1 MDIFSSPRMGY
12 SIKSYPMD
20 DRPGDAFSLAFQ
32 SGVIALLDV
41 HKTTT
46 FGFDR
51 IHRGRNADF

>member
-1 MDIFSSPRMGY
+1 MDIPVGSP
-12 SIKSYPMD
+12 IELLLLSYPMYE
-20 DRPGDAFSLAFQ
+20 RPWDAISLTFQ

-51 IHRGRNADF
+51 YHRGRNADF